1 MTASGSPLRT
11 SRVRRKPSRMAA
23 GDKTETQADPGP
35 GRQEP
40 VCLDARQWGQRPAG
54 WGHRWGDEGDTPRSA
69 GHLLPPCPAPL
80 CYLVTRGQVSAGDP
94 AGHGMTSGDHGICRQ
109 TKDWNPRG
117 LGSTGRRGGPSGAAS
132 LLHRRGSACSA
143 LCPGPCSRVQGKHAR
158 RGSQLPLLGPQGAG
172 WGRGS
177 SSSPP
182 RGGSAP
188 GRTGCQLRCIPWV
201 PGMGS

>member
-35 GRQEP
+35 GCQKP

-54 WGHRWGDEGDTPRSA
+54 WGRRWGDEGDIPRSA
-69 GHLLPPCPAPL
+69 GHLLPPCPEPP

-109 TKDWNPRG
+109 TKGWNPRG
-117 LGSTGRRGGPSGAAS
+117 LGSTGQWGG
-132 LLHRRGSACSA
+132 
-143 LCPGPCSRVQGKHAR
+143 
-158 RGSQLPLLGPQGAG
+158 LLGPQAHSTGGDPRARLCAQAPAHACRESTHEGAL
-172 WGRGS
+172 S
-177 SSSPP
+177 SLCWDPRVLGGEEAAAAAP
-182 RGGSAP
+182 RGRSAP
-188 GRTGCQLRCIPWV
+188 GRTGRQLRRIPWV
-201 PGMGS
+201 PDMGS